1 MFTISHP
8 PSELE
13 CCHGYL
19 WLKFQFSGFFPG
31 ETEKTEDGW
40 RNDCLGVRTNPG
52 GFTQADASSSF
63 KDKDKDTDKDKD
75 KDKEI

>member
-1 MFTISHP
+1 MAKVPVF
-8 PSELE
+8 
-13 CCHGYL
+13 
-19 WLKFQFSGFFPG
+19 WDFFSG

-63 KDKDKDTDKDKD
+63 KDKDTKTKTKTKTNISDSLN
-75 KDKEI
+75 